1 MVKSGEEVLWRKPP
15 RGERQRE
22 GASERREKE
31 IVERLI
37 KKERKFDSN
46 NMRE

>member
-1 MVKSGEEVLWRKPP
+1 MEEAEDERDRE
-15 RGERQRE
+15 RG
-22 GASERREKE
+22 SERREKE
-31 IVERLI
+31 IVERRV

>member
-1 MVKSGEEVLWRKPP
+1 MEEAEEERDRERE
-15 RGERQRE
+15 RG
-22 GASERREKE
+22 SERREKE

>member
-1 MVKSGEEVLWRKPP
+1 MAKSGEEVLWRKPKRRETERE
-15 RGERQRE
+15 RG
-22 GASERREKE
+22 SERREKE
-31 IVERLI
+31 IAERLI

>member
-1 MVKSGEEVLWRKPP
+1 MVKSGEEVLWRKPKRRETE
-15 RGERQRE
+15 RG
-22 GASERREKE
+22 SERREKE
-31 IVERLI
+31 IAERLI